1 VLKFLKCSAFCR
13 EQQAFWQKDHSFI
26 LLEML
31 WELLPTMLELKKV
44 ANLFTPVGM
53 LAAYLGVPIFVITLL
68 FWLLRKV
75 FERKI

>member
-1 VLKFLKCSAFCR
+1 MEVLGVVLESLGTILWAFV
-13 EQQAFWQKDHSFI
+13 K
-26 LLEML
+26 ML

-44 ANLFTPVGM
+44 ADLFTPVGM

-68 FWLLRKV
+68 FWLSRKV

>member
-1 VLKFLKCSAFCR
+1 MEVLGVVLESLGTILWAFV
-13 EQQAFWQKDHSFI
+13 K
-26 LLEML
+26 ML

-44 ANLFTPVGM
+44 ADLFTPVGM

-68 FWLLRKV
+68 FGLLRKV

>member
-1 VLKFLKCSAFCR
+1 MEVLGVVLESLGTILWAFV
-13 EQQAFWQKDHSFI
+13 K
-26 LLEML
+26 ML

-44 ANLFTPVGM
+44 ADLFTPVGM

-75 FERKI
+75 FDRKI

>member
-1 VLKFLKCSAFCR
+1 MEILGVVLEVLGPILWAFV
-13 EQQAFWQKDHSFI
+13 K
-26 LLEML
+26 ML

-44 ANLFTPVGM
+44 ADLFTPVGM

-68 FWLLRKV
+68 FWLLCKV

>member
-1 VLKFLKCSAFCR
+1 MEVLGVVLESLGAILWAFV
-13 EQQAFWQKDHSFI
+13 K
-26 LLEML
+26 ML

-44 ANLFTPVGM
+44 ADLFTPVGM

>member
-1 VLKFLKCSAFCR
+1 MEVLGVVLESLGTIL
-13 EQQAFWQKDHSFI
+13 WSFVK
-26 LLEML
+26 ML

-44 ANLFTPVGM
+44 ADLFTPVGM

>member
-1 VLKFLKCSAFCR
+1 MEVLGVVLEALGIILWAFV
-13 EQQAFWQKDHSFI
+13 K
-26 LLEML
+26 ML

-44 ANLFTPVGM
+44 ADLFTPVGM

-68 FWLLRKV
+68 FGLLRKV

>member
-1 VLKFLKCSAFCR
+1 MEILSVVLEALGIILWAFV
-13 EQQAFWQKDHSFI
+13 K
-26 LLEML
+26 ML

-44 ANLFTPVGM
+44 ADLFTPVGM

>member
-1 VLKFLKCSAFCR
+1 MEILSVVLEALGTILWAFV
-13 EQQAFWQKDHSFI
+13 K
-26 LLEML
+26 ML
-31 WELLPTMLELKKV
+31 WVLLPTMLEVKKV
-44 ANLFTPVGM
+44 ADLFTPVGM

>member
-1 VLKFLKCSAFCR
+1 MEILSVVLEALGTILWAFV
-13 EQQAFWQKDHSFI
+13 K
-26 LLEML
+26 ML

-44 ANLFTPVGM
+44 ADLFTSVGM
-53 LAAYLGVPIFVITLL
+53 FAAYLGVPIFVITLL

>member
-1 VLKFLKCSAFCR
+1 MEVLGVVLEPLGTILWAFV
-13 EQQAFWQKDHSFI
+13 K
-26 LLEML
+26 ML

-44 ANLFTPVGM
+44 ADLFTPVGM

-68 FWLLRKV
+68 FWSLRKV

>member
-1 VLKFLKCSAFCR
+1 MEVLGVVLESLGT
-13 EQQAFWQKDHSFI
+13 I
-26 LLEML
+26 LWVFVKML

-44 ANLFTPVGM
+44 ADLFTPIGM

>member
-1 VLKFLKCSAFCR
+1 MEILSVVLEALGIILWAFV
-13 EQQAFWQKDHSFI
+13 K
-26 LLEML
+26 ML

-44 ANLFTPVGM
+44 ADLFTPVGM

-75 FERKI
+75 F

>member
-1 VLKFLKCSAFCR
+1 MEILGVVLETLGTILWAFV
-13 EQQAFWQKDHSFI
+13 K
-26 LLEML
+26 ML

-44 ANLFTPVGM
+44 ADLFTPVGM

>member
-1 VLKFLKCSAFCR
+1 MEILSVVLEALGTILWAFV
-13 EQQAFWQKDHSFI
+13 K
-26 LLEML
+26 ML

-44 ANLFTPVGM
+44 ADLFTPVGM

>member
-1 VLKFLKCSAFCR
+1 MEILSVVLEALGTILWAFV
-13 EQQAFWQKDHSFI
+13 K
-26 LLEML
+26 ML

-44 ANLFTPVGM
+44 ADLFTPVGM

-75 FERKI
+75 FGRKI

>member
-1 VLKFLKCSAFCR
+1 MEVLGVVLESLGTILWAFV
-13 EQQAFWQKDHSFI
+13 K
-26 LLEML
+26 ML

-44 ANLFTPVGM
+44 ADLFTPVGM

-68 FWLLRKV
+68 FWLLRKG

>member
-1 VLKFLKCSAFCR
+1 MEVLGVVLESLGTILWAFV
-13 EQQAFWQKDHSFI
+13 K
-26 LLEML
+26 ML

-44 ANLFTPVGM
+44 ADLFTPVGM